1 MRCSSTSPFT
11 SSAKRLLIISGGTF
25 PGPKARKPHL
35 LGERLHRAVGGL
47 ADVVRRHLEREDF
60 LRGGF
65 VDVRGDHRIPSGR
78 VVRTLDLV
86 REEGLEPPRVAPRDP
101 KSRASANSAT
111 PAARAAKSST
121 RVAEVER
128 FAASTPGAGR

>member
-11 SSAKRLLIISGGTF
+11 SSAKRFLIISGGTF
-25 PGPKARKPHL
+25 PARKPHL

-47 ADVVRRHLEREDF
+47 ADVVRGHLEGKDF

-86 REEGLEPPRVAPRDP
+86 REEGLEPSRVAPRDP

-111 PAARAAKSST
+111 PAAR
-121 RVAEVER
+121 
-128 FAASTPGAGR
+128 